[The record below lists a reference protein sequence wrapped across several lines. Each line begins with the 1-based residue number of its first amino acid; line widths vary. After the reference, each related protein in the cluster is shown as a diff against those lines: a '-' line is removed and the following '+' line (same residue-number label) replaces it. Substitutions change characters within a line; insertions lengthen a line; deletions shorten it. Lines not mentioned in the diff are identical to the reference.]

1 MLSHSCLLGSCVQV
15 PTGHSLL
22 TTDSCTRALGSEGDF
37 VYLEILAALLNQN
50 PKACQWRLPA
60 WPKEP
65 IISFSL
71 WHSPQILSLSLP
83 VSPHHPC
90 PFYLILSWNFCLSVS
105 KLKKKKSTLTTGRKK
120 NPACSEARVCI
131 IA

>member
-105 KLKKKKSTLTTGRKK
+105 KLKKKIYTHYRKEK
-120 NPACSEARVCI
+120 KKKAVKQGSV
-131 IA
+131 